1 MKRISS
7 PFPAF
12 CHEYLKIKTFGVTIL
27 GKRNLKCN
35 RFMSQDPNPAK
46 NMDIHGMCMVIISGK
61 SGRGEKLELGDSGWD
76 PKMQE
81 ELKTH
86 SSLCS
91 GNVQI
96 MQDGSLDFSK
106 FPSCNCKFWFCCQ
119 FCSCSA
125 AVECKDDIFSKEC
138 CKKKK
143 KERVGTAIPPKN
155 QLCSQI

>member
-61 SGRGEKLELGDSGWD
+61 SGRGEKVELGDFWMG
-76 PKMQE
+76 PKDAGRI
-81 ELKTH
+81 KNPFF
-86 SSLCS
+86 SLLWECS
-91 GNVQI
+91 NYARWKFGFFQI
-96 MQDGSLDFSK
+96 SLLQLQILVLL
-106 FPSCNCKFWFCCQ
+106 PILQ
-119 FCSCSA
+119 LFCSS
-125 AVECKDDIFSKEC
+125 
-138 CKKKK
+138 
-143 KERVGTAIPPKN
+143 
-155 QLCSQI
+155 